1 MYAVISLGDKQF
13 LVKEGDVI
21 QAPRRDAEEG
31 SKIEISEVLA
41 VGGDAGFKLGRPYV
55 DGAQVTLELQKQAKG
70 PKLIH
75 FRFTRTDN
83 SKRKQGHRQP
93 ISVLKVEKI
102 RS

>member
-13 LVKEGDVI
+13 LVREGDVI
-21 QAPRRDAEEG
+21 EAPRRDASEG
-31 SKIEISEVLA
+31 STIDVSEVLA
-41 VGGDAGFKLGRPYV
+41 VGGDGGFRLGRPFV
-55 DGAQVTLELQKQAKG
+55 DGAQVTLQLQKQAKG

-83 SKRKQGHRQP
+83 SKRKQGHRQK

-102 RS
+102 KS